1 VLSAV
6 AEGWSR
12 GLHGGERHDR
22 RAVRTGTSETE
33 EQHMASAGRLTGRVA
48 LVTGGARGI
57 GAAVAATFV
66 AEGAWVVVADVLD
79 AEGKQ
84 LASALGEGASYVHL
98 DVSDA
103 EAWQAALDE
112 AERTFGPVSV
122 LVNNAG
128 VVEFASIEA
137 STDATFRR
145 VLDIDLVG
153 AFFGMR
159 AVLPAMRRA
168 GGGVIVNVSSTAGL
182 TGYAG
187 IAGYVAA
194 KWGLRGLTKA
204 AALEFAPDGIRVC
217 SVHPGPIR
225 TPMTAGMGAEA
236 VAGQP
241 IERFGEPE
249 EVAAMVLFVAADAT
263 FSTGSEFVLDGGATA
278 GVTTQVPTS
287 S

>member
-1 VLSAV
+1 MDAADNLA
-6 AEGWSR
+6 
-12 GLHGGERHDR
+12 
-22 RAVRTGTSETE
+22 
-33 EQHMASAGRLTGRVA
+33 GRVA
-48 LVTGGARGI
+48 VVTGGARGI
-57 GAAVAATFV
+57 GAAVATAFV
-66 AEGAWVVVADVLD
+66 AEGARVVVADVLD
-79 AEGKQ
+79 AEGKH
-84 LASALGEGASYVHL
+84 LVHALGPAATFVHL
-98 DVSDA
+98 DVTDSG
-103 EAWQAALDE
+103 AWRTAVEE
-112 AERTFGPVSV
+112 AESTFGPVSV

-137 STDATFRR
+137 SSDETFRR

-159 AVLPAMRRA
+159 TVLPSMRRA
-168 GGGVIVNVSSTAGL
+168 GGGVIVNISSTAGL

-225 TPMTAGMGAEA
+225 TPMTEGLGEET

-241 IERFGEPE
+241 IERFGDPE
-249 EVAAMVLFVAADAT
+249 EVADMVLFVAADAT
-263 FSTGSEFVLDGGATA
+263 FSTGSEFVVDGGATA
-278 GVTTQVPTS
+278 GVATVLPGR
-287 S
+287 

>member
-1 VLSAV
+1 MEPTRSTAGTV
-6 AEGWSR
+6 AF
-12 GLHGGERHDR
+12 
-22 RAVRTGTSETE
+22 
-33 EQHMASAGRLTGRVA
+33 
-48 LVTGGARGI
+48 VTGGARGI
-57 GAAVAATFV
+57 GAAVVSAFV
-66 AEGAWVVVADVLD
+66 AEGARVVVADVLD
-79 AEGKQ
+79 VEGEQ
-84 LASALGEGASYVHL
+84 LADALGDGVVFVHL
-98 DVSDA
+98 DVADSDA
-103 EAWQAALDE
+103 WRAALAE
-112 AERTFGPVSV
+112 AESAFGPVTV

-137 STDATFRR
+137 SSDETFRR

-159 AVLPAMRRA
+159 SVLPSMRRA

-204 AALEFAPDGIRVC
+204 AALEFAPDAVRVC

-225 TPMTAGMGAEA
+225 TPMTAGLGEDL

-241 IERFGEPE
+241 IERFGDPD
-249 EVAAMVLFVAADAT
+249 EVAAMVLFVATGAT

-278 GVTTQVPTS
+278 GVATVLPEDG
-287 S
+287 